1 MIEAVTQRVSSPLF
15 VGRTA
20 ELARLRA
27 ALTEAASGRPATVVV
42 AGEAGVGKT
51 RLVNEL
57 TAQAPEFGAVTLAGG
72 CLDVADG
79 VLAYA
84 PIVEALRTL
93 TATLDPAEL
102 DRVLQ
107 DSRPDL

>member
-15 VGRTA
+15 VGRAA

-27 ALTEAASGRPATVVV
+27 ALTEAASGRPAAVVV
-42 AGEAGVGKT
+42 AGEAGVGKS

-57 TAQAPEFGAVTLAGG
+57 AAQAPEFGAVTLAGG

-79 VLAYA
+79 LLAYA
-84 PIVEALRTL
+84 PVVEALRSL
-93 TATLDPAEL
+93 IGALEPAEL
-102 DRVLQ
+102 DRVL
-107 DSRPDL
+107 R